1 MKYKTSLTAILI
13 ESPSKIIGVGSK
25 QYFVDDVEYNSSVSI
40 LSFLTEARDIDEI
53 TDFLVENKLDFSLF
67 QKLLDN
73 KLITFVENLFQK
85 EDTEDFKNAL
95 YLNLLLDNPI
105 EVLARFKDTTF
116 VIIGCGSIGNY
127 ISYALSVY
135 SPKKLILVD
144 GNSIERSN
152 LNRQI
157 LFSEEDINCYK
168 SEVIARELRKKN
180 SNLDIEVV
188 TEYVSEENISTIL
201 QGEDFKSTFGI
212 ISGDDSIAV
221 KVSSNKFVENH
232 IPFLNVGYL
241 NDISVIGPFVIPEI
255 SACPFCNNTLAASID
270 CQSDLSEIINKR
282 YSSPSSFT
290 NSALASSLA
299 MSDIVQFFSGNL
311 LKVKSI
317 NARVGINSD
326 SFEKYILENV
336 RDPNCS
342 VCGGE

>member
-144 GNSIERSN
+144 GDRIERSN

-201 QGEDFKSTFGI
+201 QGKILNQHLVLFQVM
-212 ISGDDSIAV
+212 IA
-221 KVSSNKFVENH
+221 
-232 IPFLNVGYL
+232 L
-241 NDISVIGPFVIPEI
+241 
-255 SACPFCNNTLAASID
+255 
-270 CQSDLSEIINKR
+270 R
-282 YSSPSSFT
+282 
-290 NSALASSLA
+290 
-299 MSDIVQFFSGNL
+299 
-311 LKVKSI
+311 
-317 NARVGINSD
+317 
-326 SFEKYILENV
+326 
-336 RDPNCS
+336 
-342 VCGGE
+342 